1 MLAAALLLHLLTGGA
16 EAPADAV
23 KLNEP
28 GVQYRPNE
36 ASATSSPWIDAN
48 GWQILRAPG
57 RTFAYS
63 VKGQT
68 AALAA
73 AEAFAY
79 GADAFISADAPGA
92 DAFGRMLE
100 FLKTVPAADL
110 APVADFGVV
119 DDGSDE
125 AGELLNLLTRMN
137 LLYRIEKNPD
147 RSFHLNVRLGTKE
160 YPREEAQDPS
170 DTAHKIRS
178 QIGDDKRSLRVYG
191 SEVVIARLVGGP
203 RRARLFLLN
212 YAGRP
217 VLGLRVRVRGAYSKG
232 ELRAS
237 GVADAHLQDWTPA
250 DRTEGGPAA
259 EFTVP
264 ELRAFAVIDLSGN

>member
-16 EAPADAV
+16 EAPTDAV
-23 KLNEP
+23 KLIEP

-63 VKGQT
+63 VKGES

-73 AEAFAY
+73 AEAFTY
-79 GADAFISADAPGA
+79 GANAFISADAPGEA
-92 DAFGRMLE
+92 AFGRMLE

-119 DDGSDE
+119 DDGTDVT
-125 AGELLNLLTRMN
+125 GELLNLLTRMN
-137 LLYRIEKNPD
+137 LLYRIEKKPE
-147 RSFHLNVRLGTKE
+147 RSFRINVRLGTKE
-160 YPREEAQDPS
+160 YPSDEAQDPS
-170 DTAHKIRS
+170 AVAHKIRS
-178 QIGDDKRSLRVYG
+178 QIGDDSRSLRLYG

-203 RRARLFLLN
+203 RQARVFLLN

-217 VLGLRVRVRGAYSKG
+217 VLGLRVRVRGPYSKG

-259 EFTVP
+259 EFTIP
-264 ELRAFAVIDLSGN
+264 ELRAFAVIDLSRN